1 MDSTS
6 PDIEVV
12 MDFLS
17 QLFEKG
23 LGYSCINS
31 ARSALS
37 TFININNN
45 PVGQHPLV
53 VRLMKGIFNKRA
65 NLPKNNIT
73 WDPEIVLNYLKTL
86 SPVGKLNLINL
97 SIKTVA
103 LITSRPFLKTAGGI
117 VLGSVAVSAVSADV
131 LLYISVAIK
140 ASFLKLGMCNICKN
154 NIAKMF
160 LDFFKI

>member
-12 MDFLS
+12 IDFLS

-45 PVGQHPLV
+45 QVGQHPLV
-53 VRLMKGIFNKRA
+53 VRLMKGIFNKRP

-97 SIKTVA
+97 STKTVA
-103 LITSRPFLKTAGGI
+103 LILILMGQRGQSYTF
-117 VLGSVAVSAVSADV
+117 
-131 LLYISVAIK
+131 
-140 ASFLKLGMCNICKN
+140 
-154 NIAKMF
+154 
-160 LDFFKI
+160 